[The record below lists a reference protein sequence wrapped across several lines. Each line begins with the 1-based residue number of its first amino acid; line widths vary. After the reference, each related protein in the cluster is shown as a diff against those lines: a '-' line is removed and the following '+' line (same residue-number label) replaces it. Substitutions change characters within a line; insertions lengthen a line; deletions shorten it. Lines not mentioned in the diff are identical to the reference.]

1 MEALPAPEALRAAVI
16 AAGRALAPDAE
27 TRERLRLEPVIAVAV
42 SGGADSV
49 ALLAAL
55 YADEALRPRLHVLH
69 YDHRVR
75 GSESAGDAA
84 FVAALAAAI
93 GVPCHLGRRETVG
106 AGSET
111 ALRHARQAWFARAMS
126 GLGARALCL
135 GHHLDDRMETFLLRG
150 ARGAGAEGLAAPRRI
165 QGFRDGT
172 FRLRPLLGHRR
183 AVIRAALFNAG
194 VPWRED
200 ATNADRAVPRNRVRA
215 EVIPAIESSMGP
227 GWAAGVARAAE
238 NLGEAADALRTW
250 LADLGAQPDAAGRCR
265 VAALRDR
272 PRALARLA
280 CSELL
285 WSHGVEDLAGPSF
298 ESLVDAVVAGR
309 SGRFQVGG
317 LGWDLAEG
325 WLAPEAAPAGWG
337 DVVRP
342 LPADGTRAECGL
354 AAERVMVDAALW
366 DRLSRGDI
374 PPSHEVYLDVAPG
387 AVVGWRSRLPGDR
400 YQPLGAPGTAKVSD
414 LLIDRKVPHA
424 ERDALP
430 VVLLA
435 GEVVWVPGVPPVD
448 NLRLRGPCEGAL
460 RLTWQSPCLG
470 SAIHR

>member
-1 MEALPAPEALRAAVI
+1 MEALPAPEVLRAALL
-16 AAGRALAPDAE
+16 AAGRSLAIDPE
-27 TRERLRLEPVIAVAV
+27 SREKLCTEPTIAVAV
-42 SGGADSV
+42 SGGADSM

-55 YADEALRPRLHVLH
+55 YADEALRPRLHILH

-75 GSESAGDAA
+75 GTESTGDAA
-84 FVAALAAAI
+84 FVAAIAGA
-93 GVPCHLGRRETVG
+93 LGLSCQLGQRETVG

-111 ALRHARQAWFARAMS
+111 ALRHARQAWFARVMAR
-126 GLGARALCL
+126 LGARALCL

-150 ARGAGAEGLAAPRRI
+150 ARGAGAEGLAAPRRM
-165 QGFRDGT
+165 QMFRDGT

-183 AVIRAALFNAG
+183 AVLRAALFNAG

-200 ATNADRAVPRNRVRA
+200 ATNSDRTVPRNRIRA
-215 EVIPAIESSMGP
+215 ELIPAIEASMGP
-227 GWAAGVARAAE
+227 GWATGVARSAE

-250 LADLGAQPDAAGRCR
+250 LSDLGALPDASGRCR
-265 VAALRDR
+265 IAELKHR

-285 WSHGVEDLAGPSF
+285 WSHGVEDLASVPF
-298 ESLVDAVVAGR
+298 EALVDAVVAGR
-309 SGRFQVGG
+309 SGRFQIGG
-317 LGWDLAEG
+317 LNWNLSEG
-325 WLAPEAAPAGWG
+325 WLALEVSPAGWG
-337 DVVRP
+337 DVARP
-342 LPADGTRAECGL
+342 LPVDGTPVECGL
-354 AAERVMVDAALW
+354 TAERVAVDVTLW
-366 DRLSRGDI
+366 ERLTRGDI
-374 PPSHEVYLDVAPG
+374 PPSHEVYLDVPEG
-387 AVVGWRSRLPGDR
+387 AVLAWRSRLPGDR
-400 YQPLGAPGTAKVSD
+400 YQPLGAPGSAKVSD

-435 GEVVWVPGVPPVD
+435 GEVIWVPGVPPVD
-448 NLRLRGPCEGAL
+448 NLRLHGPCRGAL

>member
-1 MEALPAPEALRAAVI
+1 MEALPAPEALRAALL
-16 AAGRALAPDAE
+16 AAGRSLALDPE
-27 TRERLRLEPVIAVAV
+27 TRERLRGEPAIAVAV

-75 GSESAGDAA
+75 GTESAGDAA
-84 FVAALAAAI
+84 FVEALAAAA
-93 GVPCHLGRRETVG
+93 GLPCQVGRRETVG

-111 ALRHARQAWFARAMS
+111 VLRRARQAWFARAMA
-126 GLGARALCL
+126 GLGSRALCL

-165 QGFRDGT
+165 QAFRDGT

-183 AVIRAALFNAG
+183 AVLRAALFEAG

-200 ATNADRAVPRNRVRA
+200 STNGDRAVPRNRLRA

-227 GWAAGVARAAE
+227 AWSAGVARAAE

-250 LADLGAQPDAAGRCR
+250 LADLGALPTAGGRCR
-265 VAALRDR
+265 VAALRGR

-285 WSHGVEDLAGPSF
+285 WSHGVEELAGAGF
-298 ESLVDAVVAGR
+298 EAMVDAVVEGR
-309 SGRFQVGG
+309 PGRFQLGG
-317 LGWDLAEG
+317 VDWRLADGELAPDLA
-325 WLAPEAAPAGWG
+325 AAGWG
-337 DVVRP
+337 ESVRP
-342 LPADGTRAECGL
+342 LPVDGTRAECGL
-354 AAERVMVDAALW
+354 AAERVTVDAALW

-374 PPSHEVYLDVAPG
+374 PPSREVYLDVPPG
-387 AVVGWRSRLPGDR
+387 AALGWRSRLPGDR
-400 YQPLGAPGTAKVSD
+400 YHPLGAPGSAKVSD

-424 ERDALP
+424 MRDALP
-430 VVLLA
+430 VVLVDGA
-435 GEVVWVPGVPPVD
+435 VAWVPGVPPDD
-448 NLRLRGPCEGAL
+448 NLRLAGPCAGAL
-460 RLTWQSPCLG
+460 RLTWQGPCLG
-470 SAIHR
+470 